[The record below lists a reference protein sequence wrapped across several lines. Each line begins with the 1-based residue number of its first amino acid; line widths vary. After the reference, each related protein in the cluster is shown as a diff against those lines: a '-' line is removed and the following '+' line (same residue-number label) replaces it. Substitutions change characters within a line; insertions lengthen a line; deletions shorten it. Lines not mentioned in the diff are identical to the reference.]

1 LLECQPAFQANFK
14 ISHTD
19 RPQATLSGTIYYKHA
34 LGKFRL
40 NYDSGQVEW
49 YDASKKERVRRCG
62 DSCVTIP
69 FYETIPQFFLEQ
81 SDVFTTEIIIEQRSC
96 RIYNKAQTADESL
109 QWVAVDPNNANTACG
124 ALLKNGIQFTFI
136 NVDATPDFSD
146 SEVTHN
152 CQLNSAGCNS
162 QLDVYFVGDESGSV
176 TQNGFN
182 AEITFMK
189 DMLARLDV
197 RPGFVHAGLTFFS
210 DTASLVQELTGDKT
224 RLDNTL
230 DAKTW
235 KQGKTCVSCGL
246 NMASLNFEGGVS
258 RNGVPKLYV
267 CVTDGKNNMPE
278 PQSEADKQLVEA
290 SNRAKAIVAANKG
303 AVVAIGV
310 GNDYNI
316 TELRKFATKEKFIL
330 QIGSFDA
337 LKEISNEVISSSCE
351 ESDYI
356 CDSCSAGF
364 CLCGRCLGCPGGCP
378 GDDTNG
384 IEGGIPSDTTPYGL
398 IAALAAVG
406 GLLVIGAAVAGV
418 IFFLKKKKDA
428 TPTDGKRDTEET
440 KRGTVEEKRNTRESK
455 SLDQRSERYSKL
467 VRKFSEP
474 PVPDTLKRD
483 TKE

>member
-1 LLECQPAFQANFK
+1 
-14 ISHTD
+14 
-19 RPQATLSGTIYYKHA
+19 
-34 LGKFRL
+34 
-40 NYDSGQVEW
+40 
-49 YDASKKERVRRCG
+49 
-62 DSCVTIP
+62 
-69 FYETIPQFFLEQ
+69 
-81 SDVFTTEIIIEQRSC
+81 VFTTEIIIEQRSC

-235 KQGKTCVSCGL
+235 KQGKTCISCGI

-267 CVTDGKNNMPE
+267 VVTDGKNNMPE
-278 PQSEADKQLVEA
+278 PQSEADLQLLEA
-290 SNRAKAIVAANKG
+290 ANRSRNIVAANKG

-337 LKEISNEVISSSCE
+337 LKGISNEVISSSCE

-356 CDSCSAGF
+356 CDSCSVGF

-378 GDDTNG
+378 GDSTNG
-384 IEGGIPSDTTPYGL
+384 IEGAIPNDSTPYGL
-398 IAALAAVG
+398 IAALAVVG
-406 GLLVIGAAVAGV
+406 GLLVIGAAIAGV
-418 IFFLKKKKDA
+418 IFFMKKKKDA
-428 TPTDGKRDTEET
+428 PSTDVKRDTKEET
-440 KRGTVEEKRNTRESK
+440 KRDTVEEEKESKRGTRESK
-455 SLDQRSERYSKL
+455 SLEKRSERYSKL